1 MLRPALSKV
10 RISEYGHNVYYCHNP
25 GLIHVFF
32 IVGDSVSVF
41 YDPMISKLV
50 VWGPDRRTALAKLDH
65 ALAEYNV
72 WREFFCHLPFLL
84 ACFLPI
90 H

>member
-1 MLRPALSKV
+1 MTFAS
-10 RISEYGHNVYYCHNP
+10 
-25 GLIHVFF
+25 
-32 IVGDSVSVF
+32 GDSVSVF

-72 WREFFCHLPFLL
+72 CSREALCERFSSL
-84 ACFLPI
+84 
-90 H
+90 